1 MNRHAS
7 VQLRRTVDEAVGLHY
22 DAVFARL
29 DRLVEGRCR
38 CASCHE
44 RLLEHCTALLA
55 DLPPVRAVPE
65 QR

>member
-7 VQLRRTVDEAVGLHY
+7 VHLRRTVDDAVGRHY
-22 DAVFARL
+22 EGVFTRL

-38 CASCHE
+38 CASCHD
-44 RLLEHCTALLA
+44 RLLEHCAALLA
-55 DLPPVRAVPE
+55 DLPPVRAIPE